1 MADSPTSS
9 RARLA
14 AVPAGVTRV
23 EVTPAEPLPPEVA
36 PAPEEAPDLLAALD
50 AGDEEAVR
58 RWVRAHAPE
67 PESLL
72 VYAALAIAGIVGLM
86 EWPAA
91 VLAGVSQLV
100 IDRRFGGVEKVTTEL
115 RARIEA
121 LSAKA

>member
-14 AVPAGVTRV
+14 AVPAAVTH
-23 EVTPAEPLPPEVA
+23 AEPLPPEVA

-58 RWVRAHAPE
+58 TWVRAHAPE

-72 VYAALAIAGIVGLM
+72 VYAALISVGIIGLM
-86 EWPAA
+86 EWPAV
-91 VLAGVSQLV
+91 VLAAASQFV
-100 IDRRFGGVEKVTTEL
+100 IDRRFGGVEKVTAEL
-115 RARIEA
+115 RALIESRPA
-121 LSAKA
+121 TV